1 MGVFPPSKGKF
12 ISIAGRKGY
21 KSLEEAMTKDGQLGD
36 LKWKDIPDLTA
47 ILEAENPPYPKA
59 PLEKC
64 SRGNGKSRKDKKK
77 WKKKKSKKG
86 DEPMEDEAL
95 EDVSAMEE
103 LDDEIQ
109 DIEEDIDDI
118 VDELEN

>member
-1 MGVFPPSKGKF
+1 MGVFSPSKGKF

-86 DEPMEDEAL
+86 DEPL
-95 EDVSAMEE
+95 E
-103 LDDEIQ
+103 DEIQ
-109 DIEEDIDDI
+109 DIEEDIDDF
-118 VDELEN
+118 VDELENTE